1 MVHGYMIHDKS
12 ADLNIILDT
21 STEFF
26 FYLRT
31 IIDKQASWAR
41 MLAQGSQ

>member
-21 STEFF
+21 STDF